1 MGLFVSPAAIK
12 FTVMWLLMSVFFLSM
27 EKIESTDATE
37 GIGEEFPVNGT
48 PVVETPSVVTG
59 TPFDFAPL
67 WKLIPLSTPPSH
79 SSPASIYHSRVTI
92 GPALLPRMGLYSE
105 ASQPDVCS
113 SRGFFSLF
121 LILFELSPKGE
132 CRSKQ
137 NALPLSL
144 AGDQKSGGSWQKH
157 WATLVVP
164 LVRSIKEW
172 SCCEDT

>member
-37 GIGEEFPVNGT
+37 GTGEEFPVNGT

-67 WKLIPLSTPPSH
+67 WKLIPLSPPPST
-79 SSPASIYHSRVTI
+79 AFIYHSRVTI
-92 GPALLPRMGLYSE
+92 GNALLPRMGLYSE

-121 LILFELSPKGE
+121 LILFELSSRGM
-132 CRSKQ
+132 SKQ
-137 NALPLSL
+137 VKCFAFVFIGGNP
-144 AGDQKSGGSWQKH
+144 KSES
-157 WATLVVP
+157 
-164 LVRSIKEW
+164 
-172 SCCEDT
+172 EDLQVHNKIML

>member
-37 GIGEEFPVNGT
+37 GTGEEFPVNGT
-48 PVVETPSVVTG
+48 PVAETPSVVTG

-67 WKLIPLSTPPSH
+67 WKFIPPPS
-79 SSPASIYHSRVTI
+79 PTSIYHSRVTI
-92 GPALLPRMGLYSE
+92 GPALLPRMGLYSK

-121 LILFELSPKGE
+121 LILFELSARGMPQQAKCFAFVFFKG
-132 CRSKQ
+132 SQKW
-137 NALPLSL
+137 SL
-144 AGDQKSGGSWQKH
+144 K
-157 WATLVVP
+157 T
-164 LVRSIKEW
+164 SIV
-172 SCCEDT
+172 S